1 MALSTKITEKIKT
14 QSSDDSFL
22 KKNLLLLLTRVD
34 EGKQPKREIE
44 RIISEIK

>member
-14 QSSDDSFL
+14 QSGDDSFL